1 MSTAKRLWRNIVVFE
16 RVHARL
22 LSPEQLFGPRA
33 RTTISNTLTAETTT
47 TTTCDVLMAASTD
60 SSPASSSTKVSRFS
74 TTLKAFKFSPSKPP
88 PPPPKDGIY
97 RNPQSSRSFV
107 SMSRSAASLLSDV
120 HSSRSIPPQPHK
132 KRPFFRFG
140 KKSASSP
147 TEDDGISLPWNFSHN
162 IHVDEGFTGMPPTWT
177 ASLTNAGFTEEEIME
192 IQTRRQ
198 ATRSPGLQY
207 LYNTRPASPAY
218 STTDRVLV
226 HPLPRSSSL
235 HRPSAESP
243 ARPSTPP
250 RWPFYVTNE
259 PPAASPPPSYV
270 SGVPPDKRPPPPAST
285 STLRQPIAITP
296 PSPTLSSSTST
307 STSITSPPLTLST
320 SSPTSPALVSPTTSD
335 TDTLRKRLTALPPRL
350 SLHKSK
356 DSTDLLAWGEALLS
370 GISTAGAPGG
380 VFESAQELGLGAGTE
395 TMEVITNRDY
405 YKRVEERR
413 ASELALKQQ
422 GKGAMPL
429 IVDVDTDTGEG
440 PSSSVVEPAVTARYD
455 PDAMSWDEGQ
465 EDVPRS
471 SPLWDDIEGLL
482 RPENARSSGR
492 SLDVQ
497 GEAKRESSRSS
508 TSTVIA
514 EPATIG
520 VARSVSV
527 VRKVGRYV
535 VGRSPVVERREEAE
549 SEEEEGEVRRALPS
563 PLRPL
568 PRSRSQPASP
578 HPPRPTRPA
587 PSPPP
592 PQPLASSSSSPTSTS
607 GSTTSGNENSTPL
620 TDEGD
625 VERGLDSYYWD
636 GGTTVDEGQ
645 KQSEPSTRP
654 RIVVSDDIPSSLP
667 VSYPPPNSATS
678 FATTTTTTPL
688 SPLHRYRGWLSSV
701 VEPLER
707 YIDDTIDPREFY
719 LDLQEI
725 AEGDSG

>member
-1 MSTAKRLWRNIVVFE
+1 
-16 RVHARL
+16 
-22 LSPEQLFGPRA
+22 
-33 RTTISNTLTAETTT
+33 
-47 TTTCDVLMAASTD
+47 
-60 SSPASSSTKVSRFS
+60 
-74 TTLKAFKFSPSKPP
+74 
-88 PPPPKDGIY
+88 
-97 RNPQSSRSFV
+97 
-107 SMSRSAASLLSDV
+107 
-120 HSSRSIPPQPHK
+120 
-132 KRPFFRFG
+132 
-140 KKSASSP
+140 
-147 TEDDGISLPWNFSHN
+147 
-162 IHVDEGFTGMPPTWT
+162 
-177 ASLTNAGFTEEEIME
+177 
-192 IQTRRQ
+192 
-198 ATRSPGLQY
+198 
-207 LYNTRPASPAY
+207 
-218 STTDRVLV
+218 
-226 HPLPRSSSL
+226 
-235 HRPSAESP
+235 
-243 ARPSTPP
+243 
-250 RWPFYVTNE
+250 
-259 PPAASPPPSYV
+259 
-270 SGVPPDKRPPPPAST
+270 
-285 STLRQPIAITP
+285 
-296 PSPTLSSSTST
+296 
-307 STSITSPPLTLST
+307 
-320 SSPTSPALVSPTTSD
+320 
-335 TDTLRKRLTALPPRL
+335 
-350 SLHKSK
+350 
-356 DSTDLLAWGEALLS
+356 
-370 GISTAGAPGG
+370 
-380 VFESAQELGLGAGTE
+380 
-395 TMEVITNRDY
+395 
-405 YKRVEERR
+405 
-413 ASELALKQQ
+413 
-422 GKGAMPL
+422 
-429 IVDVDTDTGEG
+429 
-440 PSSSVVEPAVTARYD
+440 
-455 PDAMSWDEGQ
+455 MSWDEGQ

-492 SLDVQ
+492 RLDVQ

-563 PLRPL
+563 PLRLL
-568 PRSRSQPASP
+568 PRSQPASP

-654 RIVVSDDIPSSLP
+654 RIVVSDDIPSSIP

-701 VEPLER
+701 VEPLEQ

-725 AEGDSG
+725 AEGDSGSVYAARLASTPAIHSLRLPPRVSARDADDLACGRTTVVAIKSVAILPSGSPKLVDLERELGVLMGGAGGAGGGLGSECENVLGVEAVYVDLVEDALWIRMELMERSLADVVGLVPSGLVLGDRSVARFASDVLQALEFLQRHRIAHRDVRSDNLLVNSQGVLKLTDFSNAVRLPDDSSMSSDPVGVPYWQAPEIRSPPYDALQVDVWSLGATVWEMAAEAEPPFAQTQQLADRWPPLSRPHLFSSAYHEFLRLCEEPYVTRPSPAELCKHPFINNACGRQVIVQLISQCMTIEQGFVEG